1 MRIARVRAGGH
12 GYARAGGIILKMGKW
27 GVTEGV
33 RSRAPPVADTAR
45 RSTRSGR
52 KERASEQR
60 EVLFGYHKAGDRREP
75 TEGQGHGEG
84 RRSRRRAAPVGR
96 GGALRKQ
103 RAAAPPWP
111 AGCRKRRRKKNSPA
125 GRRGREE
132 LDHYLRSV
140 GALAASTRF
149 SALVTR
155 LSREV
160 ANSG

>member
-12 GYARAGGIILKMGKW
+12 GYARAGGVILKMGKW
-27 GVTEGV
+27 GATEGV

-52 KERASEQR
+52 KERTSEQR
-60 EVLFGYHKAGDRREP
+60 EVLFGYHKVGDRREP
-75 TEGQGHGEG
+75 TERQAHGEG
-84 RRSRRRAAPVGR
+84 QRPAPVGR

-111 AGCRKRRRKKNSPA
+111 ADCGKRWSKKNSPA
-125 GRRGREE
+125 GWRGREE